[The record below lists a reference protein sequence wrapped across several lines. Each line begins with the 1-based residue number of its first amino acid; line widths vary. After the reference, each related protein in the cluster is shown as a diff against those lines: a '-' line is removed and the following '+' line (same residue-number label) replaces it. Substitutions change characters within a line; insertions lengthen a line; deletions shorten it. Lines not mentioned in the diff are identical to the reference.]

1 MGIASFPEQSKE
13 PEHLVMIRLYLSLL
27 CALLLNG
34 CQSTQP
40 WYHPLDVSLKDN
52 QPCFAVPINSVRS
65 GDSLQNR
72 GVIVSRQEQRQ
83 WHIVWTSPA
92 VTPLPDLKPGQCV
105 TYPQVNWAAGE
116 YSVLLG
122 VSMNNDTERRKYMK
136 EFNLIINPKGEI
148 QLQ

>member
-1 MGIASFPEQSKE
+1 
-13 PEHLVMIRLYLSLL
+13 
-27 CALLLNG
+27 
-34 CQSTQP
+34 
-40 WYHPLDVSLKDN
+40 LDVSLKDN

-72 GVIVSRQEQRQ
+72 GVIVSRQEQQQ
-83 WHIVWTSPA
+83 WHIVWASPE
-92 VTPLPDLKPGQCV
+92 VTPLPDLKPGQCA

-122 VSMNNDTERRKYMK
+122 VSMNNDTKRRKYMK

>member
-1 MGIASFPEQSKE
+1 MATTQGNARKLTAV
-13 PEHLVMIRLYLSLL
+13 EHRFYLSLL

-34 CQSTQP
+34 CQSTPP
-40 WYHPLDVSLKDN
+40 WYRPLDVSLKDN

-72 GVIVSRQEQRQ
+72 GVIVSRQEQQQ
-83 WHIVWTSPA
+83 WHIVWTSPE

-105 TYPQVNWAAGE
+105 TYPQANWAAGE

-122 VSMNNDTERRKYMK
+122 VSMNNDTSRRNYMK
-136 EFNLIINPKGEI
+136 KINLITNTKGEI
-148 QLQ
+148 QLH

>member
-1 MGIASFPEQSKE
+1 MT
-13 PEHLVMIRLYLSLL
+13 RRYLSLL
-27 CALLLNG
+27 CVLLLNG

-72 GVIVSRQEQRQ
+72 GVIVSRQEQQQ
-83 WHIVWTSPA
+83 WHIVWTSPEI
-92 VTPLPDLKPGQCV
+92 TPLPDLKPGQCV
-105 TYPQVNWAAGE
+105 TYPQVNWATGE

-122 VSMNNDTERRKYMK
+122 ISMNNDTERRKYMK
-136 EFNLIINPKGEI
+136 EFNLRINPKGEI

>member
-1 MGIASFPEQSKE
+1 
-13 PEHLVMIRLYLSLL
+13 MIRLYLSLL

-72 GVIVSRQEQRQ
+72 GSDRLTTGTTAMAYRLDL
-83 WHIVWTSPA
+83 TSSH
-92 VTPLPDLKPGQCV
+92 
-105 TYPQVNWAAGE
+105 
-116 YSVLLG
+116 SVA
-122 VSMNNDTERRKYMK
+122 
-136 EFNLIINPKGEI
+136 
-148 QLQ
+148 

>member
-1 MGIASFPEQSKE
+1 MATTQGNARKLTAG
-13 PEHLVMIRLYLSLL
+13 EHRFYLSLL

-34 CQSTQP
+34 CQSTPP

-72 GVIVSRQEQRQ
+72 GMIVSRQEQQQ
-83 WHIVWTSPA
+83 WHIVWTSPE

-105 TYPQVNWAAGE
+105 TYSQVNWAEGE

-122 VSMNNDTERRKYMK
+122 VSMNNDTERRKYMRTFTLSIEHNGK
-136 EFNLIINPKGEI
+136 TL
-148 QLQ
+148 LRSDH